1 MVPFG
6 EKMGFRRASITKKKL
21 MRFSGSNLL
30 RFTRMIWL
38 VFVCY
43 ATKTESSYAIY
54 AVIVIASYAV
64 IV

>member
-1 MVPFG
+1 
-6 EKMGFRRASITKKKL
+6 
-21 MRFSGSNLL
+21 
-30 RFTRMIWL
+30 MIWL